1 MVMVYFLVEQKLIF
15 RERLNEFFFL
25 MCDVPDAVILVPL
38 FHITL
43 ADWIGITG
51 FNMFGI
57 HVRQGRRQ
65 EFIFLLLRGAN
76 HINLY
81 KNLIKFQ
88 IYNAKLG
95 TIGEAPA
102 PPSYAPAP
110 NLVRV

>member
-57 HVRQGRRQ
+57 HVRRTDSVREKNIVDWPASSSIPCGRSRQ
-65 EFIFLLLRGAN
+65 DFITLHL
-76 HINLY
+76 
-81 KNLIKFQ
+81 
-88 IYNAKLG
+88 
-95 TIGEAPA
+95 
-102 PPSYAPAP
+102 
-110 NLVRV
+110 